1 MATVDDVAVAL
12 YALPPAEFAAA
23 RAEQVRRA
31 RADKDRDLAEA
42 IGRLRKPT
50 VAAWAVNLLVR
61 RHPYEVGGL
70 LTLGSQ
76 LLEAQAALAGQEL
89 RELDRQRHQVM
100 AAVVRLAR
108 GFAADAGQP
117 LSDTVAL
124 QVENTLRAAMSDG
137 DAARAVLTGL
147 LTTDLTST
155 GLEPVDVTGA
165 VAVPEAPPLP
175 DAPSRPTPMRVVPEP
190 EVRSGRAR
198 KTPAAEAAREV
209 SARDKAARDKAAR
222 DEAARDEAERDKAE
236 RDKAERSERRRAEA
250 ERDVEEAE
258 AAAGEA
264 SAREASAIAL
274 ADDLTRRR
282 EDLATRIEETAARVQ
297 ELTALLRELRA
308 QEPGAAKDARKA
320 GTARAA
326 AERDA
331 STARRRADEARTR
344 RDELG

>member
-1 MATVDDVAVAL
+1 MATVEGVAVAL
-12 YALPPAEFAAA
+12 YALPPAEFTAA
-23 RAEQVRRA
+23 RAEQAKRA
-31 RADKDRDLAEA
+31 RADKDRGLAHA
-42 IGRLRKPT
+42 VGRLRKPT
-50 VAAWAVNLLVR
+50 VAAWAVNLMVR
-61 RHPYEVGGL
+61 HHPHEVGGL

-108 GFAADAGQP
+108 GLAADAGQP
-117 LSDTVAL
+117 LSDAVAL

-175 DAPSRPTPMRVVPEP
+175 DAPSRPTPMRVVPRP
-190 EVRSGRAR
+190 EVRSGRAEKR
-198 KTPAAEAAREV
+198 PSSQVVRQRPV
-209 SARDKAARDKAAR
+209 RDKAAREKRDQAERDQAERDRAAR
-222 DEAARDEAERDKAE
+222 DEAAREEQR
-236 RDKAERSERRRAEA
+236 RRRAEA
-250 ERDVEEAE
+250 ERGVHEAEE
-258 AAAGEA
+258 AAAEA
-264 SAREASAIAL
+264 SAKEASAAAV
-274 ADDLTRRR
+274 ADDLSRHH
-282 EDLATRIEETAARVQ
+282 EEVAARIEETAARVQ
-297 ELTALLRELRA
+297 ELTALLRALRA
-308 QEPGAAKDARKA
+308 QEPTAARDARKA

-331 STARRRADEARTR
+331 DTARRRAYAARAR